1 MHFVKWLKIQIDANL
16 FITVSQL
23 QVAFV
28 CQQQFY
34 ISFFPPHVS
43 TLGPWQSGSSLA
55 QSIIHPWRY
64 GNKYTYNIFI
74 LYISIDCI

>member
-34 ISFFPPHVS
+34 ISFFPPPCLNFRPLAVWKL
-43 TLGPWQSGSSLA
+43 LGPVHNPSLKV
-55 QSIIHPWRY
+55 WE
-64 GNKYTYNIFI
+64 
-74 LYISIDCI
+74 

>member
-43 TLGPWQSGSSLA
+43 TLGPW
-55 QSIIHPWRY
+55 
-64 GNKYTYNIFI
+64 
-74 LYISIDCI
+74 